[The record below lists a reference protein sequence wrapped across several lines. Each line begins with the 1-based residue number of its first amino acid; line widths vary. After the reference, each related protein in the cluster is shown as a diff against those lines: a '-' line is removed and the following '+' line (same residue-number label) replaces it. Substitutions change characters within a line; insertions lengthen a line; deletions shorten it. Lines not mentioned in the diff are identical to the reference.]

1 MGHQEGDLFLRDGQ
15 QPWLVQRLARE
26 VGMLEGQRLSLLEG
40 RVVPVLLDLLERLG
54 MRLEKGSAL
63 FRSGGDP
70 VMLQGAR
77 PEHRVPSQGPLP
89 LVRARLVPALPDE
102 LAALAESFEEESL
115 LVGRRLLPTRLER
128 TSGCSRLDG
137 GGLLR

>member
-26 VGMLEGQRLSLLEG
+26 VGMLEGQRLSLLGG
-40 RVVPVLLDLLERLG
+40 RVVPGFLDLLQRRG

-63 FRSGGDP
+63 FGSRGDP
-70 VMLQGAR
+70 VMLQWAR
-77 PEHRVPSQGPLP
+77 AEHRVPSQGPLP
-89 LVRARLVPALPDE
+89 LVGARFVPALADD
-102 LAALAESFEEESL
+102 LAALAESFEEEGL
-115 LVGRRLLPTRLER
+115 LVGRRLLPARLEWA
-128 TSGCSRLDG
+128 SGRSRG